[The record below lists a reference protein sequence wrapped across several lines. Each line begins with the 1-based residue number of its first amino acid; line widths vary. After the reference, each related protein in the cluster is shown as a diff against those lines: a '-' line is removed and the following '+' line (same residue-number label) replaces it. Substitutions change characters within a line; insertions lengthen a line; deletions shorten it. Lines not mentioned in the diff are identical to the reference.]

1 MLSCKHLHKYWIQHD
16 GSSEYGCVADR
27 YHSGRMSI
35 KPDLPIK
42 ADPAAEAPGT

>member
-1 MLSCKHLHKYWIQHD
+1 MQHD
-16 GSSEYGCVADR
+16 GSSEHGCGADR

-42 ADPAAEAPGT
+42 ADPAAEAQGLEVLGILSDT